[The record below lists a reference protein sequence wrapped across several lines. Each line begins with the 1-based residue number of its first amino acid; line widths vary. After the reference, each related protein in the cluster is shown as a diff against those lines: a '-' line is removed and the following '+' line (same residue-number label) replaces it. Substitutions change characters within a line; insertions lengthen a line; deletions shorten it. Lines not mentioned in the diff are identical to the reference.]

1 MSKFLET
8 NGFIGMI
15 GEVDVKKDLVKS
27 LEKIKHRAWKQ
38 ITIINNKEILNI
50 KDYLEEPNSRIAI
63 GCCITSNNEQH
74 TKNNIAIHG
83 KIYSH
88 KNSEL
93 TNKIINSINSDKLKE
108 LGYIL
113 KEIDSDYNIIAI
125 NNKELI
131 VARDPLGT
139 KPLYLGKSNKITAVA
154 TEKKALEVIGIEII
168 QEIYPGSIY
177 RIKHNS
183 IKYNKFR
190 EINKSIIS
198 KTDKHTSKIIDILN
212 ESIKKRLNG
221 MKKIGVGFSGG
232 LDSSLLAYLAS
243 KYVEVKLISVHKKNS
258 RDERITD
265 KAASKLDLE
274 IEHITIDEEYIR
286 KTLPTIE
293 YLIEDNQLMN
303 LSIATIMFL
312 SAKKVSELKLEGL
325 FVGQLADELFGGYV
339 KYLHSMENGKEHV
352 NKMLYNDIRY
362 AYKNNFPR
370 DEKSVSPFS
379 YLFMPYSS
387 INLVDYS
394 IGIPLEFKIN
404 QNELIRKKIL
414 REAAII
420 SGMDKYIANEPKKAA
435 QYSSG
440 TQNIIR
446 KIIKSNETNKY
457 N

>member
-1 MSKFLET
+1 
-8 NGFIGMI
+8 MI

>member
-1 MSKFLET
+1 
-8 NGFIGMI
+8 MI

-50 KDYLEEPNSRIAI
+50 EDYLEEPNSRIAI

-93 TNKIINSINSDKLKE
+93 INKIINSINSDKLKE

-139 KPLYLGKSNKITAVA
+139 KPLYIGKSNKITAVA

-325 FVGQLADELFGGYV
+325 FVGQLADELFGGYA

-362 AYKNNFPR
+362 AYKNNFSR

-379 YLFMPYSS
+379 YLFMPYAS

-420 SGMDKYIANEPKKAA
+420 SGMDKDIANEPKKAA

>member
-1 MSKFLET
+1 
-8 NGFIGMI
+8 MI
-15 GEVDVKKDLVKS
+15 GEVDLKKELIKS
-27 LEKIKHRAWKQ
+27 LEKMSHRAWKQ
-38 ITIINNKEILNI
+38 FSIINNKEILEVE
-50 KDYLEEPNSRIAI
+50 DYLGESNSKIAI
-63 GCCITSNNEQH
+63 GCCITNDTEQQDR
-74 TKNNIAIHG
+74 KNIVIHG

-88 KNSEL
+88 ENNEL
-93 TNKIINSINSDKLKE
+93 TNRIIEFINSDKLEE

-113 KEIDSDYNIIAI
+113 KEIDSNYNIISI
-125 NNKELI
+125 NNNELI
-131 VARDPLGT
+131 VIRDPLGT
-139 KPLYLGKSNKITAVA
+139 KPLYIGKSNKITAVA
-154 TEKKALEVIGIEII
+154 TEKKALEVIGIKII
-168 QEIYPGSIY
+168 QEVYPGSIY
-177 RIKHNS
+177 KIKHNS
-183 IKYNKFR
+183 IKYNTFR
-190 EINKSIIS
+190 EINRNIIS
-198 KTDKHTSKIIDILN
+198 KTDNHAKKIIDILN
-212 ESIKKRLNG
+212 ESIEKRVNG

-286 KTLPTIE
+286 KILPTIE

-312 SAKKVSELKLEGL
+312 SAKRVNKLKLGGL
-325 FVGQLADELFGGYV
+325 FVGQLADELFGGYS
-339 KYLHSMENGKEHV
+339 KYLISLEKGKEHV

-362 AYKNNFPR
+362 AYRNNFPR

-379 YLFMPYSS
+379 YLIMPYSS

-394 IGIPLEFKIN
+394 IGIPLEFKIT
-404 QNELIRKKIL
+404 QKELIRKKIL
-414 REAAII
+414 REAAIT
-420 SGMDKYIANEPKKAA
+420 SGMNKDIANEPKKAA

-446 KIIKSNETNKY
+446 KIIKNNETNKY

>member
-1 MSKFLET
+1 
-8 NGFIGMI
+8 
-15 GEVDVKKDLVKS
+15 
-27 LEKIKHRAWKQ
+27 
-38 ITIINNKEILNI
+38 
-50 KDYLEEPNSRIAI
+50 
-63 GCCITSNNEQH
+63 
-74 TKNNIAIHG
+74 
-83 KIYSH
+83 
-88 KNSEL
+88 
-93 TNKIINSINSDKLKE
+93 
-108 LGYIL
+108 
-113 KEIDSDYNIIAI
+113 
-125 NNKELI
+125 
-131 VARDPLGT
+131 
-139 KPLYLGKSNKITAVA
+139 
-154 TEKKALEVIGIEII
+154 
-168 QEIYPGSIY
+168 
-177 RIKHNS
+177 
-183 IKYNKFR
+183 
-190 EINKSIIS
+190 
-198 KTDKHTSKIIDILN
+198 
-212 ESIKKRLNG
+212 

>member
-1 MSKFLET
+1 
-8 NGFIGMI
+8 MI
-15 GEVDVKKDLVKS
+15 GEVDLKKDLIKS

-38 ITIINNKEILNI
+38 ITIISNKEILNI
-50 KDYLEEPNSRIAI
+50 EDYLEEPNSKIAI

-93 TNKIINSINSDKLKE
+93 INKIINSINSDKLKE
-108 LGYIL
+108 LGYTL

-139 KPLYLGKSNKITAVA
+139 KPLYIGKSNKITAVA

-190 EINKSIIS
+190 DINKNIIS

-212 ESIKKRLNG
+212 ESIKKRVNG

-312 SAKKVSELKLEGL
+312 SAKKVKKLKLEGL
-325 FVGQLADELFGGYV
+325 FVGQLADELFGGYA
-339 KYLHSMENGKEHV
+339 KYLDSMEKGKEHV

-420 SGMDKYIANEPKKAA
+420 SGMDKDIANEPKKAA

-440 TQNIIR
+440 IQNIIR

>member
-1 MSKFLET
+1 
-8 NGFIGMI
+8 MI

-50 KDYLEEPNSRIAI
+50 EDYLEEPNSRIAI

-221 MKKIGVGFSGG
+221 IKKIGVGFSGG

-293 YLIEDNQLMN
+293 YLIEDKGRCPQ
-303 LSIATIMFL
+303 
-312 SAKKVSELKLEGL
+312 
-325 FVGQLADELFGGYV
+325 
-339 KYLHSMENGKEHV
+339 
-352 NKMLYNDIRY
+352 
-362 AYKNNFPR
+362 
-370 DEKSVSPFS
+370 
-379 YLFMPYSS
+379 
-387 INLVDYS
+387 
-394 IGIPLEFKIN
+394 
-404 QNELIRKKIL
+404 
-414 REAAII
+414 
-420 SGMDKYIANEPKKAA
+420 
-435 QYSSG
+435 
-440 TQNIIR
+440 
-446 KIIKSNETNKY
+446 
-457 N
+457 